1 MSESHREAGEKRAAA
16 NAAAPGVV
24 DALLRERNGY
34 VVRNL
39 PDRVAAVDAALKAL
53 GVEPPATAS
62 TRTRKA
68 PKSDV

>member
-39 PDRVAAVDAALKAL
+39 PDRVAAVDAALESL
-53 GVEPPATAS
+53 GVEVPATTKPRA
-62 TRTRKA
+62 TRK
-68 PKSDV
+68 S

>member
-16 NAAAPGVV
+16 NTASPGVV

-39 PDRVAAVDAALKAL
+39 HDRVAAVDAALKAL
-53 GVEPPATAS
+53 GVEPPVEAKPRAA
-62 TRTRKA
+62 RK
-68 PKSDV
+68 S